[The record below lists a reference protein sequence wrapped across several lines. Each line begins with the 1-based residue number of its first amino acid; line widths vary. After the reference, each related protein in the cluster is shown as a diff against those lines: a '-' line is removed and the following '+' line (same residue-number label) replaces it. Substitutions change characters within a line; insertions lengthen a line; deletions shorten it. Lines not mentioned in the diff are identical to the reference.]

1 MIAAEAHDADD
12 LYREIRIENSLTDK
26 RGEECASNPVRGK
39 HLEQLL
45 RQEMSNSERAA

>member
-1 MIAAEAHDADD
+1 MMLMTSIERSA
-12 LYREIRIENSLTDK
+12 LRILSDK